1 MNQSTYNSLKSF
13 IWGIANDCLVDVYDV
28 GDYRKIILPMF
39 VIRRFDAVL
48 EPKHEAVIKA
58 KKEFTKAGITELDAA
73 LAAVAEQAFVNK
85 SDFTLTDL
93 KSRTNQQQL
102 KKDFIEYLDG
112 FSENVQVIINKFHI
126 RNEIDRLSEQDRLG
140 LLIEKFVDPRIN
152 LSNRPVLNEDGSVKI
167 EALDNHTMGTL
178 FEEVI
183 RMFNEETNVTDAGR
197 HFTPRDIVELIADL
211 AFIPVQDKI
220 QSTTYRIYDGAC
232 GTGGMLT
239 VGDEHIKKLAREQGK
254 KVSIHLYGQEN
265 ADETYAIAR
274 ADMLVKGEGK
284 ESDQIRFGS
293 TISDDK
299 FAKEEFDFMLS
310 NPPFGTPWK
319 TDLKAWGIGKK
330 DEISDT
336 RFIINYDDNPEYSLI
351 PDIGDPQMLFLA
363 NNISKM
369 KTTTELGSR
378 IIEVHN
384 GSSLFTGKAGS
395 GPSNLRRYIF
405 EQDLCEAIIAI
416 PENMFYNTGI
426 GTYLWVLTN
435 KKDEKRKGKVQLID
449 ATSMKEPL
457 RKNLGD
463 KNCEMTQKMREKVME
478 LYLAFDKADS
488 EYSKVFSNEEFGF
501 YQVEVNRPLRLRVNV
516 SDEALEEFK
525 NNAKDDE
532 FYDFLMT
539 NEKDTE
545 STNFN
550 SFIGKLEKSTKR
562 AGLKWTKKRENAIR
576 KYFTTTDENANV
588 VLDKKGNTEPD
599 SNLKDTEQ
607 VPLLYDGGITGFFE
621 NEVKPYVE
629 DAWINEDSAVIGY
642 ELSFTKYFYKPV
654 QLRDMSDI
662 IADGIKLFHGL
673 GTGLRQTLTS
683 DEVLKLQI
691 PVPPKPEQ
699 DKIVQFLDWKISEMN
714 HFIHQKKKQIKLLE
728 ELKYTQID
736 QYITKGLNPSV
747 SMKDSKVEWI
757 GAIPEHWDVDHIKQ
771 HFKVKKRIAG
781 KEGYDVL
788 SITQQGIKKKDISSN
803 EGQMAQSYANYQF
816 VYPGDFAM
824 NHMDLLTGYIDISKQ
839 FGVTSPDYRVFTLS
853 DSEHCFAPFY
863 LRVFQIGYKRR
874 IFYKFGKG
882 AANQGRWRLPI
893 TAFYDYAIQVPPID
907 EQREIARQCDE
918 VEKQI
923 NEMISGINKEIT
935 LVEELRTKL
944 ISDVVTGQVD
954 VRNVKIPAYE
964 TETDIIDSEEDS
976 DEENQEESTE

>member
-1 MNQSTYNSLKSF
+1 
-13 IWGIANDCLVDVYDV
+13 V

-48 EPKHEAVIKA
+48 EPKHEEVIKA
-58 KKEFTKAGITELDAA
+58 KEQFEKAGITELDAA
-73 LAAVAEQAFVNK
+73 LSAVAEQAFVNK
-85 SDFTLTDL
+85 SDFILTDL

-102 KKDFIEYLDG
+102 KKDFIAYLDG

-152 LSNRPVLNEDGSVKI
+152 LSNRPILNEDGSVKI

-211 AFIPVQDKI
+211 AFIPIQDKI

-239 VGDEHIKKLAREQGK
+239 VGDQHIRELAAEQGK

-319 TDLKAWGIGKK
+319 TDLKAWGINKK
-330 DEISDT
+330 DEISDS

-435 KKDEKRKGKVQLID
+435 KKEDRRKGKVQLID
-449 ATSMKEPL
+449 ATSMKSSL

-463 KNCEMTQKMREKVME
+463 KNCEMTPEIRKRVID
-478 LYLAFDKADS
+478 LYLEFDKADS
-488 EYSKVFSNEEFGF
+488 EYSKVFLNEEFGY
-501 YQVEVNRPLRLRVNV
+501 YQVDVNRPLRLKVAINEKNLAV
-516 SDEALEEFK
+516 FK
-525 NNAKDDE
+525 ENGKDDE
-532 FYDFLMT
+532 FYQFLAL
-539 NEKDTE
+539 NKKDLE
-545 STNFN
+545 SNDYN
-550 SFIGKLEKSTKR
+550 SFITELEKNVKS
-562 AGLKWTKKRENAIR
+562 ADLKWTKKRQNAIR
-576 KYFTTTDENANV
+576 KFFSTTDENAELV
-588 VLDKKGNTEPD
+588 RDKKGNIEPD
-599 SNLKDTEQ
+599 NNLKDSEQ
-607 VPLLYDGGITGFFE
+607 IPLLYEGGIKAFFK

-629 DAWINEDSAVIGY
+629 DAWIDEDSAVIGY

-654 QLRDMSDI
+654 QLRNVADI
-662 IADGIKLFHGL
+662 IADIKAIEQSTDGL
-673 GTGLRQTLTS
+673 LAS
-683 DEVLKLQI
+683 I
-691 PVPPKPEQ
+691 
-699 DKIVQFLDWKISEMN
+699 
-714 HFIHQKKKQIKLLE
+714 
-728 ELKYTQID
+728 
-736 QYITKGLNPSV
+736 
-747 SMKDSKVEWI
+747 I
-757 GAIPEHWDVDHIKQ
+757 G
-771 HFKVKKRIAG
+771 
-781 KEGYDVL
+781 
-788 SITQQGIKKKDISSN
+788 
-803 EGQMAQSYANYQF
+803 
-816 VYPGDFAM
+816 
-824 NHMDLLTGYIDISKQ
+824 
-839 FGVTSPDYRVFTLS
+839 
-853 DSEHCFAPFY
+853 
-863 LRVFQIGYKRR
+863 
-874 IFYKFGKG
+874 
-882 AANQGRWRLPI
+882 GR
-893 TAFYDYAIQVPPID
+893 
-907 EQREIARQCDE
+907 E
-918 VEKQI
+918 
-923 NEMISGINKEIT
+923 
-935 LVEELRTKL
+935 
-944 ISDVVTGQVD
+944 
-954 VRNVKIPAYE
+954 
-964 TETDIIDSEEDS
+964 
-976 DEENQEESTE
+976 

>member
-1 MNQSTYNSLKSF
+1 MNQSTYNTLKSF

-48 EPKHEAVIKA
+48 EPKHDDVMKA
-58 KKEFTKAGITELDAA
+58 KERFIKGGVTELDAA
-73 LAAVAEQAFVNK
+73 LMTVAEQAFVNK
-85 SDFTLTDL
+85 SEFTLTAL

-102 KKDFIEYLDG
+102 KKDFIDYLDG
-112 FSENVQVIINKFHI
+112 FSQNVQDIINKFHI

-239 VGDEHIKKLAREQGK
+239 VGEQHIKKLAKEQGK

-284 ESDQIRFGS
+284 EADQVRFGS

-319 TDLKAWGIGKK
+319 TDLKAWGIDKK
-330 DEISDT
+330 DEISDS
-336 RFIINYDDNPEYSLI
+336 RFIINYDDNTEYSLL

-369 KTTTELGSR
+369 KTTTDLGSR

-405 EQDLCEAIIAI
+405 EQDLCEAIVAI

-435 KKDEKRKGKVQLID
+435 KKEEKRKGKVQLID
-449 ATSMKEPL
+449 ATGMKTPL

-463 KNCEMTQKMREKVME
+463 KNCEMTEEIRNQVMA
-478 LYLAFDKADS
+478 LYLAFDKADP
-488 EYSKVFSNEEFGF
+488 EYSKVFSNQEFGY
-501 YQVEVNRPLRLRVNV
+501 YQVEVNRPLRLKVSIDESALLNFKEIGKDEELYTFLSSKFSNV
-516 SDEALEEFK
+516 DCL
-525 NNAKDDE
+525 N
-532 FYDFLMT
+532 Y
-539 NEKDTE
+539 NE
-545 STNFN
+545 
-550 SFIGKLEKSTKR
+550 FIGKLEKGIKT
-562 AGLKWTKKRENAIR
+562 AGLKWTKKRQDSIR
-576 KYFTTTDENANV
+576 KFFTETDEQAEPV
-588 VLDKKGNTEPD
+588 IDKNSKIEPD
-599 SNLKDTEQ
+599 NNLKDTEQ
-607 VPLLYDGGITGFFE
+607 IPLLYDGGITGFFE
-621 NEVKPYVE
+621 NEIKPYVD
-629 DAWINEDSAVIGY
+629 DAWVNADSAIIGY

-654 QLRDMSDI
+654 QLRDAADI
-662 IADGIKLFHGL
+662 IADIRAIEQSTDGL
-673 GTGLRQTLTS
+673 LASIIGG
-683 DEVLKLQI
+683 EV
-691 PVPPKPEQ
+691 
-699 DKIVQFLDWKISEMN
+699 
-714 HFIHQKKKQIKLLE
+714 
-728 ELKYTQID
+728 
-736 QYITKGLNPSV
+736 
-747 SMKDSKVEWI
+747 
-757 GAIPEHWDVDHIKQ
+757 
-771 HFKVKKRIAG
+771 
-781 KEGYDVL
+781 
-788 SITQQGIKKKDISSN
+788 
-803 EGQMAQSYANYQF
+803 
-816 VYPGDFAM
+816 
-824 NHMDLLTGYIDISKQ
+824 
-839 FGVTSPDYRVFTLS
+839 
-853 DSEHCFAPFY
+853 
-863 LRVFQIGYKRR
+863 
-874 IFYKFGKG
+874 
-882 AANQGRWRLPI
+882 
-893 TAFYDYAIQVPPID
+893 
-907 EQREIARQCDE
+907 
-918 VEKQI
+918 
-923 NEMISGINKEIT
+923 
-935 LVEELRTKL
+935 
-944 ISDVVTGQVD
+944 
-954 VRNVKIPAYE
+954 
-964 TETDIIDSEEDS
+964 
-976 DEENQEESTE
+976 

>member
-1 MNQSTYNSLKSF
+1 MNQSTYNTLKSF

-48 EPKHEAVIKA
+48 EPKHEEVIKA
-58 KKEFTKAGITELDAA
+58 KEQFEKAGITELDAA
-73 LAAVAEQAFVNK
+73 LSAVAEQAFVNK
-85 SDFTLTDL
+85 SDFILTDL

-102 KKDFIEYLDG
+102 KKDFIAYLDG

-152 LSNRPVLNEDGSVKI
+152 LSNRPILNEDGSVKI

-211 AFIPVQDKI
+211 AFIPIQDKI

-239 VGDEHIKKLAREQGK
+239 VGDQHIRELAAEQGK
-254 KVSIHLYGQEN
+254 KVSIHLYGQGN

-319 TDLKAWGIGKK
+319 TDLKAWGINKK
-330 DEISDT
+330 DEISDS

-435 KKDEKRKGKVQLID
+435 KKEDRRKGKVQLID
-449 ATSMKEPL
+449 ATSMKSSL

-463 KNCEMTQKMREKVME
+463 KNCEMTPEIRKRVID
-478 LYLAFDKADS
+478 LYLEFDKADS
-488 EYSKVFSNEEFGF
+488 EYSKVFLNEEFGY
-501 YQVEVNRPLRLRVNV
+501 YQVDVNRPLRLKVAINEKNLAV
-516 SDEALEEFK
+516 FK
-525 NNAKDDE
+525 ENGKDDE
-532 FYDFLMT
+532 FYQFLAL
-539 NEKDTE
+539 NKKDLE
-545 STNFN
+545 SNDYN
-550 SFIGKLEKSTKR
+550 SFITELEKNVKS
-562 AGLKWTKKRENAIR
+562 ADLKWTKKRQNAIR
-576 KYFTTTDENANV
+576 KFFSTTDENAELV
-588 VLDKKGNTEPD
+588 RDKKGNIEPD
-599 SNLKDTEQ
+599 NNLKDSEQ
-607 VPLLYDGGITGFFE
+607 IPLLYEGGIKAFFK

-629 DAWINEDSAVIGY
+629 DAWIDEDSAVIGY

-654 QLRDMSDI
+654 QLRNVADI
-662 IADGIKLFHGL
+662 IADIKAIEQSTDGL
-673 GTGLRQTLTS
+673 LAS
-683 DEVLKLQI
+683 I
-691 PVPPKPEQ
+691 
-699 DKIVQFLDWKISEMN
+699 
-714 HFIHQKKKQIKLLE
+714 
-728 ELKYTQID
+728 
-736 QYITKGLNPSV
+736 
-747 SMKDSKVEWI
+747 I
-757 GAIPEHWDVDHIKQ
+757 G
-771 HFKVKKRIAG
+771 
-781 KEGYDVL
+781 
-788 SITQQGIKKKDISSN
+788 
-803 EGQMAQSYANYQF
+803 
-816 VYPGDFAM
+816 
-824 NHMDLLTGYIDISKQ
+824 
-839 FGVTSPDYRVFTLS
+839 
-853 DSEHCFAPFY
+853 
-863 LRVFQIGYKRR
+863 
-874 IFYKFGKG
+874 
-882 AANQGRWRLPI
+882 GR
-893 TAFYDYAIQVPPID
+893 
-907 EQREIARQCDE
+907 E
-918 VEKQI
+918 
-923 NEMISGINKEIT
+923 
-935 LVEELRTKL
+935 
-944 ISDVVTGQVD
+944 
-954 VRNVKIPAYE
+954 
-964 TETDIIDSEEDS
+964 
-976 DEENQEESTE
+976 